1 MNLNLIAYGL
11 FLAITIYI
19 IVVVGQICYR
29 NGTTYVL
36 SLVPGH
42 QELCTRINRILL
54 TGYYLVNLGYTAT
67 TLTHW
72 QRIETLD
79 GFVEVL
85 ANRTGFIIILLAVLH
100 YINLFIITR
109 YIKKIIH

>member
-1 MNLNLIAYGL
+1 MNLNLIAYTM

-29 NGTTYVL
+29 NGNIYVL

-67 TLTHW
+67 TLTRW
-72 QRIETLD
+72 QRIETGN